1 MFLVHEWIKTYKSN
15 HDNEQFM
22 ENYFLSILPFTFSI
36 FIHALLFSTV
46 IQQLVIQQNYIFH
59 NPSCTISGRGGSL
72 PYFILFLPKNE
83 AYESLTGLCMG
94 YCTRVTDKACGSIIL
109 HYCVFSIYVDD

>member
-1 MFLVHEWIKTYKSN
+1 MNELKHIKAIMTMNNLWKIIFYQYCLSPF
-15 HDNEQFM
+15 QYSFM
-22 ENYFLSILPFTFSI
+22 HSYFLK
-36 FIHALLFSTV
+36 
-46 IQQLVIQQNYIFH
+46 VIQQNYIFH